1 MTRSESMASDWEN
14 WKTVILASGVSVA
27 PPWAEISSSDIPEEI
42 RKDIKVTDGWDLI
55 VHTVNGHGERGLN
68 YLIFHNKFTGILKAF
83 YYLEQSVAQLQ
94 NTAIWKIH
102 FESPQS
108 LLAFA
113 SDYAGDATKDS
124 PSDLYLGNITNN
136 SAKGYSVGWNCF
148 QFELAY
154 DPDFLTGSLQ
164 FIPESMTTA
173 NITLEGDFESETSGL
188 IISITNSNPL
198 SGAVE
203 GVAKMGGS
211 AAEKWVAK
219 QVADGAFKKKRFTS

>member
-1 MTRSESMASDWEN
+1 M
-14 WKTVILASGVSVA
+14 
-27 PPWAEISSSDIPEEI
+27 
-42 RKDIKVTDGWDLI
+42 
-55 VHTVNGHGERGLN
+55 
-68 YLIFHNKFTGILKAF
+68 
-83 YYLEQSVAQLQ
+83 
-94 NTAIWKIH
+94 
-102 FESPQS
+102 
-108 LLAFA
+108 AFA

-219 QVADGAFKKKRFTS
+219 QVADGAFK